1 MMRSIFS
8 HIWLTNYIISI
19 ISEYSSSFMFI
30 YCSQDTCGCS
40 HIEEVKG
47 ATSAENYKSHVQ
59 FRPLFQPIT
68 ALRCVSEEAPGL
80 FGMLSDHV
88 QTTTFSWVRLRVNLL
103 ISSISSLSSTS
114 EATIPGLSQHVSGE
128 SGHQEPGD
136 PGSQARRHPRFCPH
150 APGLLHDS
158 GRDRV
163 QHYPGR

>member
-1 MMRSIFS
+1 MRSLFS
-8 HIWLTNYIISI
+8 HIWLTNYMNTIISQ
-19 ISEYSSSFMFI
+19 YSFSYMFFFFRK
-30 YCSQDTCGCS
+30 SQR
-40 HIEEVKG
+40 

-59 FRPLFQPIT
+59 CRPLFQPIT

-88 QTTTFSWVRLRVNLL
+88 QTTFSWVRLRVNIL

-114 EATIPGLSQHVSGE
+114 EATIAGLSRHVSGK
-128 SGHQEPGD
+128 SGRQEPGD
-136 PGSQARRHPRFCPH
+136 PSSQARRRPRFCSH

-163 QHYPGR
+163 QHYSRR